1 MSFDDVASG
10 DRQKCGA
17 YVDGGV
23 YDAFREWVEEQ
34 RGEQYAEVGRALD
47 RAMLEYMDKDRAERI
62 ETKLNEV
69 QKDVDAV
76 ADETK
81 LNQALLRKVIDRLE
95 NDTVEN
101 KSPNLDREPPKGKSP
116 GDRKKREMLVIEAIY
131 RSGSE
136 EIHLETVKEYVREV
150 AGVSSSQTVK
160 DYAQQITG
168 TRAFMKSRTP
178 NKWRV
183 DRDAAADLLQEHN
196 IKVDA

>member
-1 MSFDDVASG
+1 MSFDDIASG
-10 DRQKCGA
+10 DRKKCGA

-47 RAMLEYMDKDRAERI
+47 RAMTEYMDKDRAERI
-62 ETKLNEV
+62 ESRVDEV
-69 QKDVDAV
+69 QDDVNDI

-95 NDTVEN
+95 DDTPKN

-116 GDRKKREMLVIEAIY
+116 GDRKKREMLVLEAIY
-131 RSGSE
+131 RSDAD
-136 EIHLETVKEYVREV
+136 EIRLGTVQEYVREV
-150 AGVSSSQTVK
+150 AGISSSQTVK

-168 TRAFMKSRTP
+168 TRAFMSTRTP
-178 NKWRV
+178 NTWRI
-183 DRDAAADLLQEHN
+183 DRDAAADLLEEHN
-196 IKVDA
+196 LSVDR